1 MTPIQQLMLGV
12 GASEKIYV
20 DEVFSNYLWNGNGAA
35 RSIDNGINLSESGGM
50 TWIKKRNDTDRNV
63 ITDTGRGKTKQ
74 LFTERNDPQQTDS
87 NYITAFNTNG
97 FSLGTDNRINK
108 SGDKYTSQTFRKAE
122 GFFDVVEYSGNSSN
136 RTIAHSLASIPGMIL
151 IKELTD
157 SSKWIVY
164 HRSIGA
170 ANILSLNENSS
181 STSGA
186 TNFNSTVPTSTHFSL
201 GGSSHVNGSSQ
212 TYVAYLFAG
221 GESTSTG
228 AASVQYNGNDYNYFN
243 DHADFDVGTN
253 FTAECWFKANSI
265 PSGTNY
271 NVIMGQWFNSN
282 AWVFEYVGT
291 TLRFYYGSSS
301 NYKNLGTTSNRAG
314 LGQWH
319 HLAFSKQGT
328 TTRIFLDGVQV
339 VEDFDMGTQSSSSSF
354 KIGGHASGSG
364 TTDGCFDGW
373 ISNVR
378 VVKDT
383 AVYTSSFR
391 VPTEPLT
398 GITNTVIL
406 CNNDPTNDRAT
417 TVNTTGDYNYGGT
430 GQSDPSPKTDS
441 PFDDPAGFVFGGK
454 ENIIK
459 CNSYV
464 GNGTNS
470 DVDVYLGWEP
480 QWIMVKSTGS
490 SDDWIVFDSM
500 RGIGAGSNEA
510 YLYANGNGAEYT
522 AADRIELTSTGFKV
536 LGATSWSAINTDGT
550 EYSYIAIRRQDGY
563 VTKPIEVGTHAFTLV
578 AGNNGY
584 PSFPTNVGSYAG
596 FPVDFALMRQP
607 ATSQAC
613 YTGARLVG
621 PHYLQTT
628 SDAYENGSADSNWVF
643 DRSNGW
649 CNSYPSSYQSWIWR
663 RHAGMDVVVYKGNGM
678 AGRAIPHS
686 MSQTPEMLWVKKRRS
701 GTGGAN
707 WLVYHKGLNGGTNP
721 EQYYI
726 LLNGSSADVDD
737 ATIWND
743 TAPTK
748 THFTLGTNSNVNQ
761 NGDDYIAILFASVP
775 GISSVGYFD
784 GSDSSHTIVTG
795 FQPRWALFKNTSGF
809 AQWVMADTLRGWTN
823 GSQDYGLYLSH
834 NNAHSTSNIGH
845 PVSNGLYLDGDNS
858 EISKAGQTHIYYT
871 HA

>member
-1 MTPIQQLMLGV
+1 MLGV
-12 GASEKIYV
+12 GASEKTYV
-20 DEVFSNYLWNGNGAA
+20 DEVFSNYLWNGTGSA

-50 TWIKKRNDTDRNV
+50 TWIKKRNSTDRNV

-74 LFTERNDPQQTDS
+74 LFTERVDPQQTDS

-108 SGDKYTSQTFRKAE
+108 SGDTYTSQTFRKAE

-186 TNFNSTVPTSTHFSL
+186 TNFNSTDPTSTHFSL
-201 GGSSHVNGSSQ
+201 GGSSHVNHSSQ

-221 GESTSTG
+221 GESN
-228 AASVQYNGNDYNYFN
+228 ASEARSV
-243 DHADFDVGTN
+243 DFDGTGDSLVTGNNANLAMGTGDYTIEGWFKLDSSSLTGQGCGLYMNSSTSAGLATDYQNNPYCYYYPTEGLNFRGIGSTN
-253 FTAECWFKANSI
+253 FHPGE
-265 PSGTNY
+265 
-271 NVIMGQWFNSN
+271 GQWFHIAHVRNN
-282 AWVFEYVGT
+282 GVVYCFLNGT
-291 TLRFYYGSSS
+291 LLKKS
-301 NYKNLGTTSNRAG
+301 TSNDTNNHAG
-314 LGQWH
+314 QNF
-319 HLAFSKQGT
+319 A
-328 TTRIFLDGVQV
+328 
-339 VEDFDMGTQSSSSSF
+339 
-354 KIGGHASGSG
+354 IGGYYSTSYLMNGKVSNFRIVKG
-364 TTDGCFDGW
+364 T
-373 ISNVR
+373 
-378 VVKDT
+378 
-383 AVYTSSFR
+383 ALYTSSFR
-391 VPTEPLT
+391 PSTTPLT
-398 GITNTVIL
+398 SISGTSLLCCNDSSITGATTGTVTS
-406 CNNDPTNDRAT
+406 NGDPTA
-417 TVNTTGDYNYGGT
+417 
-430 GQSDPSPKTDS
+430 STDS
-441 PFDDPAGFVFGGK
+441 PFDDPAGFKFGGK

-464 GNGTNS
+464 GDGTNS

-480 QWIMVKSTGS
+480 QWVMVKSTGS

-500 RGIGAGSNEA
+500 RGIGTGSNEA

-536 LGATSWSAINTDGT
+536 LSAANWSAINTDGT
-550 EYSYIAIRRQDGY
+550 NYSYMAIRRQDGY

-607 ATSQAC
+607 GTSQAA

-621 PHYLQTT
+621 PHYLTT
-628 SDAYENGSADSNWVF
+628 NSDGYENGTADGNWKF
-643 DRSNGW
+643 DKSNGW
-649 CNSYPSSYQSWIWR
+649 CSGYSSSYQSWIWR
-663 RHAGMDVVVYKGNGM
+663 RHAGMDVVCYDGNGV
-678 AGRAIPHS
+678 AGREIWHS
-686 MSQTPEMLWVKKRRS
+686 MSQTPEMIWVKKRRS

-726 LLNGSSADVDD
+726 MLNGASANVDD

-761 NGDDYIAILFASVP
+761 NGDKYIAILFASVP

-795 FQPRWALFKNTSGF
+795 FQPRWALFKNTTGF
-809 AQWVMADTLRGWTN
+809 AQWVMADTIRGWTN
-823 GSQDYGLYLSH
+823 GSQDWGLYLSH
-834 NNAHSTSNIGH
+834 ANAHSTSNIGH
-845 PVSNGLYLDGDNS
+845 PVSNGLYLDGDNG
-858 EISKAGQTHIYYT
+858 EISKANQKHIYYT

>member
-1 MTPIQQLMLGV
+1 MLGV
-12 GASEKIYV
+12 GASEKTYV
-20 DEVFSNYLWNGNGAA
+20 DEVFSNYLWNGNGSA

-50 TWIKKRNDTDRNV
+50 TWIKKRNGTDRNV

-108 SGDKYTSQTFRKAE
+108 SGDTYTSQTFRKAE

-136 RTIAHSLASIPGMIL
+136 RTIAHSLSSIPGMIL

-201 GGSSHVNGSSQ
+201 GGSSHVNHSSQ

-221 GESTSTG
+221 GEST
-228 AASVQYNGNDYNYFN
+228 AATARSV
-243 DHADFDVGTN
+243 DFD
-253 FTAECWFKANSI
+253 A
-265 PSGTNY
+265 SGDY
-271 NVIMGQWFNSN
+271 LS
-282 AWVFEYVGT
+282 A
-291 TLRFYYGSSS
+291 GSSS
-301 NYKNLGTTSNRAG
+301 DFTMGTGDFTVEGWVKMNNTNQMGFFQISDQSGGITTSDFQNTIAAG
-314 LGQWH
+314 WAGAQYQMFGGNANSFDASSYPAAIGQWTH
-319 HLAFSKQGT
+319 IAFVRSSGVSKLYVNGT
-328 TTRIFLDGVQV
+328 AKISITDTTNYDG
-339 VEDFDMGTQSSSSSF
+339 TYIA
-354 KIGGHASGSG
+354 IGGYYDTNKLINGE
-364 TTDGCFDGW
+364 
-373 ISNVR
+373 ISNFR
-378 VVKDT
+378 VVKGT
-383 AVYTSSFR
+383 AVYTSAFR
-391 VPTEPLT
+391 PPTEPLT
-398 GITNTVIL
+398 NITNTKL
-406 CNNDPTNDRAT
+406 LCCNNSSTTGSTVTPGTITANGDPTA
-417 TVNTTGDYNYGGT
+417 
-430 GQSDPSPKTDS
+430 STDS
-441 PFDDPAGFVFGGK
+441 PFDDPAGFKFGGK

-480 QWIMVKSTGS
+480 QWVMVKSTGS

-500 RGIGAGSNEA
+500 RGIGTGSNEA

-536 LGATSWSAINTDGT
+536 LSASSWSASNTDGT
-550 EYSYIAIRRQDGY
+550 NYSYIAIRRQDGY

-607 ATSQAC
+607 GTSQAA

-621 PHYLQTT
+621 PHYLTT
-628 SDAYENGSADSNWVF
+628 NSDGYENGTADGNWKF
-643 DRSNGW
+643 DKSNGW
-649 CNSYPSSYQSWIWR
+649 CSGYSSSYQSWIWR
-663 RHAGMDVVVYKGNGM
+663 RHAGMDVVCYDGNGV
-678 AGRAIPHS
+678 AGREIWHS
-686 MSQTPEMLWVKKRRS
+686 MSQTPEMIWVKKRRS

-726 LLNGSSADVDD
+726 MLNGASANVDD

-761 NGDDYIAILFASVP
+761 NGDKYIAILFASVP

-795 FQPRWALFKNTSGF
+795 FQPRWALFKVTTGF
-809 AQWVMADTLRGWTN
+809 NQWVMADTLRGWTN

-834 NNAHSTSNIGH
+834 ANAHSTSNIGH
-845 PVSNGLYLDGDNS
+845 PVSNGLYLDGDNG
-858 EISKAGQTHIYYT
+858 EISKAGQKHIYYT